1 MKNGQKKEM
10 VSFAMVFSYWLE
22 TLYSKNGVFN
32 QSFDATGYTDYS
44 GHFYNQFSLV
54 ESRKIEEFYEDD
66 EHYPIG
72 KYQLDDIFR
81 VKIRA
86 CACWGYEVTL
96 TYGGVHVLNFYL
108 DEGVICRPH
117 VEGSVESPFFQKWI
131 DDEEVG
137 EKFMELMFS
146 SSIIEEKEYDR
157 LLRNRSN
164 NPEKSVSE
172 YPLSIELKDGRIIE
186 MRQVDIEVVASESM
200 TILQFIDIDGNELEN
215 IWDLLYETDQLLISK
230 LNQELDERNYDRA
243 ISAVI

>member
-1 MKNGQKKEM
+1 MKKGEKKEM

-32 QSFDATGYTDYS
+32 QSFDATGYTDYT

-54 ESRKIEEFYEDD
+54 EGREIEEFYD
-66 EHYPIG
+66 EEELYVSG

-81 VKIRA
+81 VKIR
-86 CACWGYEVTL
+86 ACWGYEVTL

-108 DEGVICRPH
+108 DEGIIYRPH
-117 VEGSVESPFFQKWI
+117 VEGRVESPFFQKWI

-146 SSIIEEKEYDR
+146 SSIIEEMEYDR
-157 LLRNRSN
+157 LLRNRSIY
-164 NPEKSVSE
+164 PKK
-172 YPLSIELKDGRIIE
+172 PLSGPQDIELTDGRIIE
-186 MRQVDIEVVASESM
+186 MHQIEIEGMVGESM
-200 TILQFIDIDGNELEN
+200 AILQFVDKDGDKEVNESD
-215 IWDLLYETDQLLISK
+215 IWDLLYETDKMIISK
-230 LNQELDERNYDRA
+230 LNRELGERNYNHA